1 MNSLTLKADLKDL
14 YKLNTFIESKIQKSD
29 FKLDLLVEE
38 IFVNIVS
45 YSECSYI
52 KINLEF
58 RDDTLTIEFIDDG
71 FEFNPLLK
79 KDPEKPKS
87 IDEAKVGGLGIFLS
101 KQIAEMSYKYL
112 NGENHLKVSYGIK

>member
-1 MNSLTLKADLKDL
+1 M
-14 YKLNTFIESKIQKSD
+14 
-29 FKLDLLVEE
+29 
-38 IFVNIVS
+38 
-45 YSECSYI
+45 
-52 KINLEF
+52 
-58 RDDTLTIEFIDDG
+58 
-71 FEFNPLLK
+71 FNPLLK

>member
-14 YKLNTFIESKIQKSD
+14 YRLNTFIESKIQKHD
-29 FKLDLLVEE
+29 FKLDLIVEE
-38 IFVNIVS
+38 IFVNIVN
-45 YSECSYI
+45 YSGCSYI

-71 FEFNPLLK
+71 FKFNPLLK